1 MATINSQN
9 ITTYIYKYSKF
20 ILNGFEEFVLK
31 SKDIIWEHFAIK
43 MLKTDKLQDK
53 KQKKTQCYLSV
64 SIEFYWLFHQML
76 TAACVFFF

>member
-43 MLKTDKLQDK
+43 MLKRQTSY
-53 KQKKTQCYLSV
+53 KTRSRRRRNATYPFPLNFIGC
-64 SIEFYWLFHQML
+64 F
-76 TAACVFFF
+76 TKC